1 MSPAGLEPLSKKGE
15 REETKMVL
23 LMRGWDNRLL
33 SAKRDSSAVPADI
46 DTSTWR
52 NRVSLRVR
60 SIRAQTRMPSIDNSW
75 RSCPPR

>member
-1 MSPAGLEPLSKKGE
+1 
-15 REETKMVL
+15 MVP

-33 SAKRDSSAVPADI
+33 SAKRDSSAVPSDI

-60 SIRAQTRMPSIDNSW
+60 SIHAQTRMPSIDNS
-75 RSCPPR
+75 

>member
-33 SAKRDSSAVPADI
+33 SAKRDSSAVPSDI

-60 SIRAQTRMPSIDNSW
+60 SIRAQTRMPSIDNS
-75 RSCPPR
+75 